1 MNKLKHIYTMKHNV
15 ANKSN
20 GVSLYLVHRKISKML
35 CWNFTSLCMIYT
47 YVNAQENNW
56 NGAHQVVDSGILRV
70 EKQKGKRGE

>member
-1 MNKLKHIYTMKHNV
+1 MKHNA

-20 GVSLYLVHRKISKML
+20 GVNLYVLHGKISKIL
-35 CWNFTSLCMIYT
+35 CWNFTSFRMIYT

-56 NGAHQVVDSGILRV
+56 NGAHQVVDSDILRG

>member
-1 MNKLKHIYTMKHNV
+1 MKHNA

-20 GVSLYLVHRKISKML
+20 GVNLGVVHGKISKMV

-47 YVNAQENNW
+47 HVNAQENNW
-56 NGAHQVVDSGILRV
+56 NGAHQVVDSGISRG